1 MPSWDEAVDLFEQRR
16 KAWLAEDMD
25 AYLALWDDDMTFQ
38 SPVHDEPLVGKP
50 AYEQLVRQSA
60 AFVKPLT
67 FDVMS
72 IAVNGEIVLAEWK
85 ISMEWRLQDTTVS
98 YSGMSRARIRNGLI
112 TEWRE
117 YWNAGDMQLH
127 RPV

>member
-1 MPSWDEAVDLFEQRR
+1 MPTWDEAVDLFERRR

-127 RPV
+127 

>member
-1 MPSWDEAVDLFEQRR
+1 MPSWDEAVDLFERRR

-127 RPV
+127 

>member
-1 MPSWDEAVDLFEQRR
+1 VPTWDEAVDLFERRR
-16 KAWLAEDMD
+16 KAWLAEDLD

-127 RPV
+127 